1 MDGAQLVVSLVSGGL
16 AGGGVSALSNR
27 IFHWRALRT
36 QFEPQLNNLF
46 AEYVIRMESPEGRY
60 WESHVGYAPDP
71 KDIQFVDHRSTFIS
85 NLIQF
90 NELREARE
98 LRTKMIVNINPN
110 GAKMGEVLKTD
121 LMPEYVAVSDCL
133 KIVHK
138 KLKLG

>member
-27 IFHWRALRT
+27 IFHWRSLRT
-36 QFEPQLNNLF
+36 QFEPHLNDLF
-46 AEYVIRMESPEGRY
+46 SEYLLRMESPEGRY
-60 WESHVGYAPDP
+60 WETHVGYAPDS
-71 KDIQFVDHRSTFIS
+71 KDIQFVNRRSMFIS

-98 LRTKMIVNINPN
+98 LRTKMILNINPT

-121 LMPEYVAVSDCL
+121 LMPEYQAISDCL
-133 KIVHK
+133 DIVHK